1 MNRTPVSG
9 GIEAARAK
17 RDIDAYGCGLAHTLA
32 RAPPEIHFAIQIN
45 LITPFMPITSDGKE
59 PNLRPFLNQLTAAV
73 TKAVRKAHKPIPEP
87 DDSSLLPKRRRGRQS
102 PEAED
107 AYREKVEAF
116 CKLIRQIHS
125 SLDFGVGSR
134 DYCYLLDSMAWAKV
148 TLTPPRS

>member
-1 MNRTPVSG
+1 
-9 GIEAARAK
+9 
-17 RDIDAYGCGLAHTLA
+17 
-32 RAPPEIHFAIQIN
+32 
-45 LITPFMPITSDGKE
+45 MPITSDGKE
-59 PNLRPFLNQLTAAV
+59 LNLWPFLNQLTAAV
-73 TKAVRKAHKPIPEP
+73 TKAVRKAHKPIPER

-134 DYCYLLDSMAWAKV
+134 DYCYLLAFHGLGKGDFDAAQKLITDCRKSGELPLDICAEDASRETV
-148 TLTPPRS
+148 GIEADRQQNCSCQNREFDRPAAQS